1 MMLRSIQ
8 AAAILLLVVGLTT
21 HAAGQK
27 ITPADVAAKMSGSW
41 KLNRDLSPNLNSP
54 GRRGRGMVAA
64 VQPQLALQRGGGGR
78 GGGGG
83 AAAGGGEN
91 SPVPETEVAAQAALA
106 VIQQV
111 PLELTIAATATDIVF
126 KDPRGEWPFKLD
138 DKTSEMEVPGGRI
151 KVKSKW
157 DRLNIRQDFSSTQ
170 RKVVRIWSLDGNDHL
185 VLAVRVESL
194 TFNSTESR
202 AVFDRQ

>member
-1 MMLRSIQ
+1 
-8 AAAILLLVVGLTT
+8 
-21 HAAGQK
+21 
-27 ITPADVAAKMSGSW
+27 
-41 KLNRDLSPNLNSP
+41 
-54 GRRGRGMVAA
+54 MVAA

-83 AAAGGGEN
+83 GGSGAAAGGGES
-91 SPVPETEVAAQAALA
+91 SPVPEAEVAAQAALA
-106 VIQQV
+106 VLQQV

-126 KDPRGEWPFKLD
+126 RDPRGEWPFKLD
-138 DKTSEMEVPGGRI
+138 DKTSEIEVPGGRI
-151 KVKSKW
+151 KVRSRW
-157 DRLNIRQDFSSTQ
+157 DRLTIRQDFSSTQ
-170 RKVVRIWSLDGNDHL
+170 RKVVKIWSLDGNDHL